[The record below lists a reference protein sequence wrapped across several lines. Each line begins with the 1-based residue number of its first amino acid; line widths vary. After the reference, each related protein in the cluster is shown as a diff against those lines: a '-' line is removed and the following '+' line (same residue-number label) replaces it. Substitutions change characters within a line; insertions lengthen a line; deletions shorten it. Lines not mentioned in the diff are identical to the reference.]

1 MLKNLLLILFSF
13 QISVLAQENAQ
24 SIFIEHNSIISD
36 SNQIEILSYKVPLNN
51 LLFIKNNGFYSTSF
65 SLVLEIYKNEVFV
78 LREIVK
84 PSFSVSSYEETLSKD
99 KYYENF
105 IEFQLEEGKY
115 TLKSNFSIDETEIE
129 IRVPSKSIIVDNLIK
144 SKFLPPVV
152 VSENSKLNS
161 FKLANFNGNLP
172 FSPKKYNLLFGIID
186 DKVSK
191 ASVTILQFNSEI
203 YSDTVSTFN
212 NGNLLI
218 SNTDNDIILSITD
231 SSNNNYFLVTGF
243 SQLLYEGKADVI
255 IKFDSTEKKF
265 TLNTL
270 WNDKPSILNN
280 PEYAIKLLSYIADE
294 NIVGDLLSGN
304 KDQYYKNLTEY
315 WIKNYPADGMKYN
328 FAMDEYYTRA
338 DYAIKNYSS
347 LNSFDGAERDRG
359 RIYILYGEPDSIDR
373 NYTEMNE
380 ILEVWRYDKVGRS
393 FIFKDING
401 TGKFDLAE

>member
-13 QISVLAQENAQ
+13 QISLLAQENAQ

-84 PSFSVSSYEETLSKD
+84 PSFSLSSYEETLSKD

-115 TLKSNFSIDETEIE
+115 TLKSIFSIDETEIE

-218 SNTDNDIILSITD
+218 SKTDNDIILSITD

-265 TLNTL
+265 TLNTV
-270 WNDKPSILNN
+270 WNDKPAILNN

>member
-13 QISVLAQENAQ
+13 QISLLAQENAQ

-84 PSFSVSSYEETLSKD
+84 PSFSLSSYEETLSKD

-115 TLKSNFSIDETEIE
+115 TLKSIFSIDETEIE

-218 SNTDNDIILSITD
+218 SKTDNDIILSITD

-265 TLNTL
+265 TLNTV